1 MASDEPDTAS
11 PGDFEPTTRSA
22 HGASA
27 SQQTID
33 GYRLL
38 ERVGSGGMGEVYRAL
53 QLQPIERTVA
63 LKVIKRGMDTRDVIT
78 RFEAE
83 RQALALM
90 DHPNIAKVFAAG
102 STPEGRPYFVMEY
115 VRGIPITAY
124 ADKPKLTT
132 EQRLELLITLCEGVQ
147 HAHQKSIIH
156 RDLKPSNV
164 LVTIQDDKS
173 VPKIIDFGVAKAT
186 SRKLTEKTMYTAL
199 GELIGTPEYMSP
211 EQAEMTGEDIDTR
224 TDVYS
229 LGVILYEL
237 LVGALPFEPAEL
249 RRAGFEGIVRTI
261 REQDPPRPSTKLGIL
276 AERATAV
283 AQARR
288 TVPEKLR
295 GRLRG
300 DLDWITMRAL
310 EKDRTRRYGSAAE
323 LAADIARH
331 LRHEPVAAGPPSAM
345 YRTRKFVRRHRVGVG
360 FASVLVV
367 LLAVLA
373 VTMTVQAGR
382 IARERDR
389 ANTQA
394 MRANEEAESARE
406 VTEFLVGLFDVSDPR
421 VSLGDTIEAREI
433 LDLGAARIEAGEV
446 ERAPLLQ
453 ARLLET
459 MGRVYQNL
467 GEYDRAG
474 TLLEKA
480 LAMRRREQ
488 GERHADVGRALGRL
502 GWLRGYYQSRLV
514 EGKPFLLE
522 ALSIQ
527 SEAYG
532 PRHVETGW
540 ALYYLGSALSWQPD
554 PCATVYLERAR
565 KVFEDTLGAESAP
578 VSSCWADLSSY
589 YVILGEYDRGLECAQ
604 RAAEINEKILLPGSP
619 VIAISRMNVGNDL
632 LNLGRCEEA
641 RPILEG
647 ALRILLE
654 SLGPDHDHTAML
666 LRVLSEL
673 HRCHGDYREARE
685 KATRAAVVFRSTLG
699 PDHLHY
705 HAAQYELALIAL
717 ETGRLSEADSLTRA
731 VFEAIEGAYG
741 RESLYFAS
749 LLEWR
754 AWSLRKIR
762 RQVEAA
768 ALLDSAQAI
777 RQRWR
782 NRLQKCDGV

>member
-1 MASDEPDTAS
+1 MALDEQPDPT
-11 PGDFEPTTRSA
+11 GDPDLTTRTA
-22 HGASA
+22 HGASF
-27 SQQTID
+27 SPQVID
-33 GYRLL
+33 GYRLH
-38 ERVGSGGMGEVYRAL
+38 ERIGSGGMGEVYRAE
-53 QLQPIERTVA
+53 QIEPIERTVA
-63 LKVIKRGMDTRDVIT
+63 LKVIKRGMDTREVIT

-90 DHPNIAKVFAAG
+90 DHTNIAKVFAAG

-115 VRGIPITAY
+115 VRGIPITTY
-124 ADKPKLTT
+124 ADKHKLTT
-132 EQRLELLITLCEGVQ
+132 QERLELFIPLCEGVQ

-164 LVTIQDDKS
+164 LVTVQEAKA

-249 RRAGFEGIVRTI
+249 RRAGFAGIVRTI
-261 REQDPPRPSTKLGIL
+261 REQDPLRPSTRLGTL
-276 AERATAV
+276 GAQATAV

-288 TVPEKLR
+288 TLPDKLR
-295 GRLRG
+295 GQLRG

-323 LAADIARH
+323 LAADVKRH
-331 LRHEPVAAGPPSAM
+331 LNHEPVAAGPPSAM
-345 YRTRKFVRRHRVGVG
+345 YRMRKFVRRHRVGVG
-360 FASVLVV
+360 FASVLVT

-373 VTMTVQAGR
+373 GTMTVQAGR

-389 ANTQA
+389 TNLEAV
-394 MRANEEAESARE
+394 RANEEAESAKA

-467 GEYDRAG
+467 GEIDRARA
-474 TLLEKA
+474 LLEKA
-480 LAMRRREQ
+480 LAVRRRVQ
-488 GERHADVGRALGRL
+488 GDRHPDVGRTLGRL
-502 GWLRGYYQSRLV
+502 GWLVGSYQGNPTDARPL
-514 EGKPFLLE
+514 LLE

-532 PRHVETGW
+532 TRHVETGW
-540 ALYYLGSALSWQPD
+540 VLYYLGSSFSWID
-554 PCATVYLERAR
+554 PCGRVYLERAQ
-565 KVFEDTLGAESAP
+565 KIFEDTLGTESLY
-578 VSSCWADLSSY
+578 VSWCLNDLGNFHSA
-589 YVILGEYDRGLECAQ
+589 LGEYDRALECLQ
-604 RAAEINEKILLPGSP
+604 RATKIKEQLLPPGQP
-619 VIAISRMNVGNDL
+619 DITISRMQVAYCL
-632 LNLGRCEEA
+632 IRLGRCEEA
-641 RPILEG
+641 GPIVEEALKTYRKTMGPVHEITAWPLSMLADQQRCLGNYDESRKTASQG
-647 ALRILLE
+647 AEI
-654 SLGPDHDHTAML
+654 
-666 LRVLSEL
+666 
-673 HRCHGDYREARE
+673 C
-685 KATRAAVVFRSTLG
+685 RAKWGADSMAYAG
-699 PDHLHY
+699 
-705 HAAQYELALIAL
+705 AQIDLALLAL
-717 ETGRLSEADSLTRA
+717 ETGRESEADSLTRA
-731 VFEAIEGAYG
+731 SFAVYEKAGDIGPLFIATCLEMRAASMRKIG
-741 RESLYFAS
+741 REA
-749 LLEWR
+749 
-754 AWSLRKIR
+754 
-762 RQVEAA
+762 EAT
-768 ALLDSAQAI
+768 ALLDSTRAI
-777 RQRWR
+777 RQRMR
-782 NRLQKCDGV
+782 NRLQGCSEEG